1 MFELKRRRRIGN
13 VGRAVDGE
21 RVALG
26 SNLLII
32 SPTINIIESHVELP
46 IAVTTW
52 VCAGEVLEVE
62 EREKGLAG
70 KEGQQSGEVSA
81 S

>member
-1 MFELKRRRRIGN
+1 MIGKQPSYN
-13 VGRAVDGE
+13 FKEARTII
-21 RVALG
+21 G
-26 SNLLII
+26 SR
-32 SPTINIIESHVELP
+32 VELP

-70 KEGQQSGEVSA
+70 KEEQQSGEVSV

>member
-1 MFELKRRRRIGN
+1 MLTELLMVTEWQPSYNFKEARTIIG
-13 VGRAVDGE
+13 
-21 RVALG
+21 
-26 SNLLII
+26 
-32 SPTINIIESHVELP
+32 SPVELP